1 MISPELI
8 LFDLD
13 GTLIDTAPDM
23 AAALNDV
30 LAAEGREA
38 LPFAA
43 IRPHVS
49 HGAAGLLRLAFGD
62 QLPVQEQDRLR
73 TAFLERYQR
82 DLSGASRLFPGM
94 AALLDRIEA
103 GGLRWGVV
111 TNKPGWLTEPLLR
124 ALGLD
129 ARAAVVVSGDTLSR
143 RKPDPAPLLFACSS
157 VGIAPERTLY
167 VGDAE
172 RDITAAVAAGMTS
185 CLALYGY
192 LGTDDR
198 TDNWGADFAIEQV
211 DELWPRLTAHTAAE
225 AS

>member
-30 LAAEGREA
+30 LRAEGREA
-38 LPFAA
+38 LPFAS

-49 HGAAGLLRLAFGD
+49 HGAAGLLRLAFGEH
-62 QLPVQEQDRLR
+62 LPVHELDRLR
-73 TAFLERYQR
+73 AAFLERYQR

-94 AALLDRIEA
+94 AEVLDRIEA
-103 GGLRWGVV
+103 TGLRWGVV

-124 ALGLD
+124 ALDLD
-129 ARAAVVVSGDTLSR
+129 ARAATVVSGDTLSQ

-157 VGIAPERTLY
+157 VGIAPDRTLY

-172 RDITAAVAAGMTS
+172 RDMIAATAAGMAT

-192 LGTDDR
+192 LGTDDPS
-198 TDNWGADFAIEQV
+198 DHWGADIAIERP
-211 DELWPRLTAHTAAE
+211 DELWPRLTAQTAAE
-225 AS
+225 VP